1 MKKPVTRIAIRTR
14 LFLIGASFTLP
25 IAVLVFF
32 MVDRINADIH
42 VSTLEKHGL
51 QIQRPLEDALEHV
64 LASAQLVRRAAA
76 GDGEARVD
84 LDSLL
89 PKVDTALAAWKTADE
104 SFGAQLQFTDDGLGR
119 RNRQHVR
126 FSTVDQ
132 EWRELRATLLGLA
145 GNTDAATVLAAHWH
159 LVGDL
164 RTAIAHSGDTSNL
177 VVDPDLDSHYLMDA
191 TLLALPRAQ
200 ERVGRVMAEAIALLV
215 TAEASNHVVAPE
227 GRRAMAI
234 DAALLADADVAPIDN
249 NLARSLNED
258 LNFYGPSETMGRLRP
273 ALETY
278 DRAAKSLIRAM
289 RGIADGSPLLP
300 VAFVELGDR
309 AHKAGFDLWRAAAT
323 ELDVLLDQRLA
334 FHRRARNWAL
344 SLSAFFFSLSTLVV
358 LFIIRSIER
367 PLTIGARALAGVS
380 DTLDRG
386 SAKMARGIA
395 ETSASVALASTA
407 ADQVSRHVQSVA
419 TSAEDLGQTVREI
432 ARNAAQ
438 AANVATTG
446 VKTADET
453 NAAMGRLGTST
464 AEIGNVVKVISR
476 IAEQTNLLALNA
488 TIEAARAG
496 EVGKGFAVVANEVKE
511 LAKETARAT
520 EDIGRRIETI
530 QKDSRGAM
538 DAIAR
543 ITQIISDINSFQTGV
558 AGAVE
563 EQSTTVTEIG
573 RNVVEAAVECTDIA
587 ARLSTFSTSLEAQT
601 QMAAFVRAS
610 AQDLGRVAD
619 NIGQLAGRDAVAQVH
634 HASVVNG
641 HDAGGSPRAEIA
653 ELASDRAR
661 TTVSRLLD

>member
-1 MKKPVTRIAIRTR
+1 V
-14 LFLIGASFTLP
+14 
-25 IAVLVFF
+25 
-32 MVDRINADIH
+32 
-42 VSTLEKHGL
+42 GL
-51 QIQRPLEDALEHV
+51 T
-64 LASAQLVRRAAA
+64 
-76 GDGEARVD
+76 AR
-84 LDSLL
+84 
-89 PKVDTALAAWKTADE
+89 
-104 SFGAQLQFTDDGLGR
+104 
-119 RNRQHVR
+119 
-126 FSTVDQ
+126 
-132 EWRELRATLLGLA
+132 
-145 GNTDAATVLAAHWH
+145 TDASTVLAAHWH

-164 RTAIAHSGDTSNL
+164 RMAIAHAGDTSHL
-177 VVDPDLDSHYLMDA
+177 SVDSDLDSHYLTDVA
-191 TLLALPRAQ
+191 LVALPQAQ
-200 ERVGRVMAEAIALLV
+200 EHLGRVMAEATPLLV
-215 TAEASNHVVAPE
+215 AAHAASQPVSAE

-234 DAALLADADVAPIDN
+234 HAALLGDADVTPIDN
-249 NLARSLNED
+249 GVASSLNED
-258 LNFYGPSETMGRLRP
+258 PNFYGPSETIGRLRP
-273 ALETY
+273 ALESY
-278 DRAAKSLIRAM
+278 DRAARLLIRAL
-289 RGIADGSPLLP
+289 RGIADGAPPLP
-300 VAFVELGDR
+300 GAFMEVGDR
-309 AHKAGFDLWRAAAT
+309 VHKAAFDLWRVAAT

-334 FHRRARNWAL
+334 SHRTARNWAL
-344 SLSAFFFSLSTLVV
+344 SLSSFFFALSTLVV
-358 LFIIRSIER
+358 FFIIRSIER

-386 SAKMARGIA
+386 SARMARGIA

-446 VKTADET
+446 VRTADET

-587 ARLSTFSTSLEAQT
+587 VRLATFSTSLEAQT

-610 AQDLGRVAD
+610 AQDLGKVAD
-619 NIGQLAGRDAVAQVH
+619 NIGQLAGRDAVSHGH
-634 HASVVNG
+634 HIPVVNG
-641 HDAGGSPRAEIA
+641 HDSAPPIAAVGPIA
-653 ELASDRAR
+653 EPASDPTRS
-661 TTVSRLLD
+661 THNRLLD